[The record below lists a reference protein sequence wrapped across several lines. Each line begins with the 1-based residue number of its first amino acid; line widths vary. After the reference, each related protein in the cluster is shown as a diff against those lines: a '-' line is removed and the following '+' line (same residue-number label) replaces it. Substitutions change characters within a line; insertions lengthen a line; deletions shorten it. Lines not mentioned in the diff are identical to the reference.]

1 MKIFR
6 SVAIVFALALVWQII
21 VWISGAPV
29 YILPG
34 PLQVIDAWWAR
45 PELFLNHGAITAIEI
60 IFGLIL
66 GFLLGGASALSMIY
80 FKPLHQWL
88 MPVLVISQAIPVFA
102 LAPVLVLWLGYGM
115 ASKIAMATMIIYFPV
130 TAAFFDGLKRT
141 DLGWVDL
148 ARTMNATPFS
158 IIRHI
163 RIPAALP
170 ALASGLRVAAAVA
183 PIGAIVGEWVGSS
196 EGLGYLMLYANARL
210 QIDVLFAA
218 LLTLAVLAITLYFT
232 IDKLAKAFIPW
243 QKETLSPY

>member
-1 MKIFR
+1 MKTLRPLIII
-6 SVAIVFALALVWQII
+6 ATLGLLWQII

-34 PLQVIDAWWAR
+34 PMRVIEAWLAR
-45 PELFLNHGAITAIEI
+45 PELFLKHGAITAIEI
-60 IFGLIL
+60 ILGLIL
-66 GFLLGGASALSMIY
+66 GFLLGGTSALSMIY
-80 FKPLHQWL
+80 FKPLYRWL

-141 DLGWVDL
+141 DPGWLDL
-148 ARTMNATPFS
+148 AHTMNANPLS
-158 IIRHI
+158 IIRHV
-163 RIPAALP
+163 RIPSALP

-232 IDKLAKAFIPW
+232 IDKLAKVFIPW